1 MVTRFTQKI
10 KKKSSA
16 TRSDRNRTPFRA
28 LDAEFTTTD
37 IDRMRSQWTNNS
49 LFKKELTENV
59 SDQISLE
66 IDTAC
71 GLLRTNYLLVAG
83 NSRLVADESA

>member
-59 SDQISLE
+59 SDKTAKKIGSPGDLRDMLYKARLDGAE
-66 IDTAC
+66 ILATHP
-71 GLLRTNYLLVAG
+71 
-83 NSRLVADESA
+83 